1 MSKLIRIHL
10 QNTFFTYVETITT
23 DSPLIISIIIIIII
37 ITALFS
43 DIDGVHLELERETIT
58 TDSPLIISI
67 IIITALFSDS
77 DGERL
82 ELERETITTDSPL
95 IAIINI
101 NIIINIIRG
110 RKYRQIRRKKYDFL
124 QNEDKSLCNNDQML
138 TRLPEVPQ
146 RI

>member
-43 DIDGVHLELERETIT
+43 DIDGAH
-58 TDSPLIISI
+58 
-67 IIITALFSDS
+67 
-77 DGERL
+77 L

-95 IAIINI
+95 IAINNI

-124 QNEDKSLCNNDQML
+124 QNEDKSLCNNDHML

>member
-43 DIDGVHLELERETIT
+43 DIDGAHLELERETIT

-67 IIITALFSDS
+67 IIITIIITALFSDS
-77 DGERL
+77 DGVRL

-95 IAIINI
+95 IA
-101 NIIINIIRG
+101 IINIIRG

-124 QNEDKSLCNNDQML
+124 QNEDESLCNNDQML

>member
-10 QNTFFTYVETITT
+10 QSTFFTYV
-23 DSPLIISIIIIIII
+23 
-37 ITALFS
+37 
-43 DIDGVHLELERETIT
+43 ETIT

-95 IAIINI
+95 IAII

>member
-1 MSKLIRIHL
+1 MSKLIRLHL

>member
-1 MSKLIRIHL
+1 MHWFETNIIIIEW
-10 QNTFFTYVETITT
+10 ETITT
-23 DSPLIISIIIIIII
+23 DSPLIISIIIITII

-43 DIDGVHLELERETIT
+43 DSDGVRLELERETIT

>member
-43 DIDGVHLELERETIT
+43 DIDGAHLELERETIT

-124 QNEDKSLCNNDQML
+124 QNEDESLCNNDHML

>member
-10 QNTFFTYVETITT
+10 QSTFFTYV
-23 DSPLIISIIIIIII
+23 
-37 ITALFS
+37 
-43 DIDGVHLELERETIT
+43 ETIT

-77 DGERL
+77 DGVRL

-124 QNEDKSLCNNDQML
+124 QNEDESLCNNDQML

>member
-43 DIDGVHLELERETIT
+43 DIDGAHLELERETIT

-124 QNEDKSLCNNDQML
+124 QNEDESLCNNDQML

>member
-37 ITALFS
+37 ITTLFS